1 MKNRFFLP
9 LLIILIFLVSLS
21 FGASPYF
28 FKGIA
33 HVNGSLAPNGTVI
46 EVFIPANASTPRS
59 SVTIGEGNLAG
70 LDPGKYVISFE
81 ADSGN
86 TASFRVN
93 GLNMTTGNGTDNTT
107 QTLGAGIVTGF
118 NLSINKSA
126 NAAACTFANGCTG
139 GFCVHSICRAAST
152 FCGDGF
158 CDSGE
163 STSSCSA
170 DCGSSSSS
178 SSTSGGGGGGGG
190 TGPSTALPSTTTSP
204 VTVTANTPAAFAIT
218 ETKLPVSEIVL
229 TTNADVPNVQVT
241 VKEVSQPSGASVAIS
256 SDVGKVFKYIEI
268 TTTASSAQVSKAKV
282 KFKVDKVWLS
292 SNNIDSSTV
301 ALNRLVGTAW
311 TKLTT
316 TKTSEDF
323 TSVYFEAETPGFST
337 FAITGEKVTAAPVC
351 GNNVLETGEECDTDQ
366 LNGQTCT
373 TKGFTGGTL
382 KCSSSCKFDTSGC
395 TGAPPAEKPPA
406 GEKPP
411 IEIPK
416 GIPTDITLYAAIAV
430 VLLLVYYFFFRKKGK
445 K

>member
-1 MKNRFFLP
+1 MKNKFFLS
-9 LLIILIFLVSLS
+9 LTVFLVLLASVS
-21 FGASPYF
+21 FASPYF

-46 EVFIPANASTPRS
+46 EVFIPSNASTPRS

-70 LDPGKYVISFE
+70 LDPGKYVISFD
-81 ADSGN
+81 ADAGN
-86 TASFRVN
+86 TLSFRVN

-107 QTLGAGIVTGF
+107 QTLGADIVSGF

-126 NAAACTFANGCTG
+126 NAAACTFANACTG
-139 GFCVHSICRAAST
+139 GFCVHSLCRSAST

-178 SSTSGGGGGGGG
+178 SSSTSGGGGGGG
-190 TGPSTALPSTTTSP
+190 TGPSTTLPSTTTSP
-204 VTVTANTPAAFAIT
+204 VTVTANTPAAVAIT

-229 TTNADVPNVQVT
+229 TTNADVTNVQVT

-268 TTTASSAQVSKAKV
+268 TTTAAVAQVSKAKV

-301 ALNRLVGTAW
+301 ALNRLVGTSW
-311 TKLTT
+311 TKLPT

-323 TSVYFEAETPGFST
+323 AVVYFEAETPGFST
-337 FAITGEKVTAAPVC
+337 FAITGEKVTAAPAC
-351 GNNVLETGEECDTDQ
+351 GNNIIESGEECDSQQ
-366 LNGQTCT
+366 LSGQTCV

-382 KCSSSCKFDTSGC
+382 KCTSCRFDTSGC
-395 TGAPPAEKPPA
+395 TGPGPAPPPGEEKPPE
-406 GEKPP
+406 EKPITAVP
-411 IEIPK
+411 
-416 GIPTDITLYAAIAV
+416 DITLYAAIAV
-430 VLLLVYYFFFRKKGK
+430 VILLVYYFFFRKKGK